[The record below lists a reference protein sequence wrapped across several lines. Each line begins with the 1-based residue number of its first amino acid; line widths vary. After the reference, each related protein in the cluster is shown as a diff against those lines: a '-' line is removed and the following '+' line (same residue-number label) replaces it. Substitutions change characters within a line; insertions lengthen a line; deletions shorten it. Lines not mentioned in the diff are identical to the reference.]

1 MQAEKR
7 VAGGAYLTKH
17 QPASGVMGLDVSGGS
32 AAIGPH
38 GRGLSRC
45 DAKEGLPSARS
56 ICMTLKSLRD
66 IHVAGNAPHY

>member
-38 GRGLSRC
+38 GRGLSHH
-45 DAKEGLPSARS
+45 DA
-56 ICMTLKSLRD
+56 
-66 IHVAGNAPHY
+66 